1 MRLDP
6 NIWPPGGWQYE
17 ELCTGCKFRG
27 KTLDELAEKVR
38 EHREANALGREDKVV
53 EDIEEQILLRAPEGW
68 G

>member
-27 KTLDELAEKVR
+27 KTLAELAEKVR

-53 EDIEEQILLRAPEGW
+53 EDIEEQILLRAPE
-68 G
+68 